1 MDWKWCHILPFDCF
15 CMCVGMEDFFKVPD
29 VEKTA
34 EKSSVPKLWDLL
46 RKLMTGC
53 KLSTAP
59 PKYSVS
65 FSFLTVSHDGG
76 ISVKTSALELFF
88 NAWEKAIVA
97 KEEVQ
102 LYEEAFEV
110 SFFC

>member
-1 MDWKWCHILPFDCF
+1 MWCHILPFDCF
-15 CMCVGMEDFFKVPD
+15 CMCVGMEDLFKVPG
-29 VEKTA
+29 VEETA
-34 EKSSVPKLWDLL
+34 GKSSVPKLWDLL
-46 RKLMTGC
+46 RTLMTGC

-59 PKYSVS
+59 PKYSVT

-76 ISVKTSALELFF
+76 ISVRTKALDDFF
-88 NAWEKAIVA
+88 KAWEKAIVA

>member
-1 MDWKWCHILPFDCF
+1 
-15 CMCVGMEDFFKVPD
+15 MEDFFKVPD

-53 KLSTAP
+53 KLSTKA
-59 PKYSVS
+59 PKYSVT
-65 FSFLTVSHDGG
+65 FGFLTVSHDGG
-76 ISVKTSALELFF
+76 ISVDTNSLNSFF
-88 NAWEKAIVA
+88 NAWEKAED
-97 KEEVQ
+97 EESIK
-102 LYEEAFEV
+102 LYEEAFKV